1 MPYPLIKRRDLI
13 RAAVFA
19 TAASALGPAFSLAQ
33 AVSSGLTPAARGEDG
48 SLFLTDR
55 NWKAAFLNDHQNE
68 TLVALSDVV
77 IPATGTPGAKEALVN
92 RYLDL
97 LLSVQPAEFQ
107 RQFVAALDFINKE
120 SQGRFGKDFRA
131 LALDDQIWLL
141 TPWAYPQR
149 ASHWTE
155 WNETRWKATPDLG
168 QQRFEWLKALI
179 AMAYYGSEIGQ
190 KELGWDGESINGPYE
205 GCTQPGTTHT

>member
-1 MPYPLIKRRDLI
+1 MGH
-13 RAAVFA
+13 F
-19 TAASALGPAFSLAQ
+19 
-33 AVSSGLTPAARGEDG
+33 
-48 SLFLTDR
+48 FLTDR

-120 SQGRFGKDFRA
+120 AKGSLGKISGRSR
-131 LALDDQIWLL
+131 L
-141 TPWAYPQR
+141 T
-149 ASHWTE
+149 
-155 WNETRWKATPDLG
+155 TR
-168 QQRFEWLKALI
+168 
-179 AMAYYGSEIGQ
+179 S
-190 KELGWDGESINGPYE
+190 
-205 GCTQPGTTHT
+205 GC